1 VINLTEVLAMYKTIL
16 VHVDETAGSACR
28 IDVAARLANLYD
40 AHLVGAA
47 ATGLA
52 SYLLPQVGLDPGAP
66 AIAFPIEELH
76 AEADRVLDLF
86 DRRADGQ
93 GVRSFERRRID
104 DEAGTGISL
113 HARYCDLVVI
123 SQYSLDEFTPRL
135 RSDFPEY
142 VILNCARPVLVLP
155 SKGVTGEIGKRV
167 TVAWNGSSNAVH
179 AVTSAIAMLQRAQVV
194 NLVVFDPT
202 VDADHHGD
210 MPGADIGLYL
220 ARHGIRVDVTT
231 AHAGGDA
238 GEALLSFAAD
248 QCADLI
254 VMGAYGHSR
263 FSEML
268 LGGVSRTALLSS
280 PIALWMAH

>member
-1 VINLTEVLAMYKTIL
+1 MYKTIL
-16 VHVDETAGSACR
+16 VHVDETARSARR
-28 IDVAARLANLYD
+28 IDVAARLANSYD

-47 ATGLA
+47 VTGLA
-52 SYLLPQVGLDPGAP
+52 SYLLPEAGLDPGAS

-86 DRRADGQ
+86 DRRAAEQ

-123 SQYSLDEFTPRL
+123 SQCALDEFTPRL
-135 RSDFPEY
+135 RTDFPEY
-142 VILNCARPVLVLP
+142 VILNCVRPVLVLP
-155 SKGVTGEIGKRV
+155 SKGVTGEIGQRI
-167 TVAWNGSSNAVH
+167 TVAWNGSSNALH
-179 AVTSAIAMLQRAQVV
+179 AVTSAIPMLQRAQLV
-194 NLVVFDPT
+194 NLVVFDPVIDT
-202 VDADHHGD
+202 DQHGD
-210 MPGADIGLYL
+210 VPGADIGLYL
-220 ARHGIRVDVTT
+220 ARHGIRLDVTT

-248 QCADLI
+248 HGTDMI

-263 FSEML
+263 FSEIL

-280 PIALWMAH
+280 PIPLWMAH